1 MTPVKDIFLDSVK
14 IIGKIE
20 KLDSLRY
27 GTTGLAS
34 FYFVLSLPNP
44 KAKRGIYIPCTIY
57 GNKAEELEKLVINR
71 KIKLGDSLRF
81 HNSNKLITILI
92 YLEKNNEYCRQSFME
107 NQTILYNNTS
117 SFTKKKK
124 ANSRQSKSKSKVTRT
139 SRKDE
144 EVL

>member
-1 MTPVKDIFLDSVK
+1 MTPVKDIFQDSVK

-71 KIKLGDSLRF
+71 KIKLGDSLEIIGS
-81 HNSNKLITILI
+81 HMNTYKDKHTA
-92 YLEKNNEYCRQSFME
+92 LE
-107 NQTILYNNTS
+107 I
-117 SFTKKKK
+117 
-124 ANSRQSKSKSKVTRT
+124 KVSQFEQIDNDTNLFGG
-139 SRKDE
+139 
-144 EVL
+144 EVKWVKT